1 MTHMHKTE
9 GFRDIPESCQR
20 EISGG
25 SLLGSLLVAAGAA
38 VIGAASYNIFR
49 DWDNFKNG
57 LLGLP
62 EENATPDN
70 V

>member
-1 MTHMHKTE
+1 MDNME
-9 GFRDIPESCQR
+9 GFRDILAHLQMDT
-20 EISGG
+20 SGG

-38 VIGAASYNIFR
+38 IIGAASYNVFR

-62 EENATPDN
+62 EEHATTDN